1 MLKYPSR
8 VGQTDRLTTTAYTAL
23 AHTTQQLQKHSTS
36 IHIAVQKP
44 SKYNTSNT
52 TRTLAAVDSTAT
64 SAVRILI
71 RDCGVEGDSA
81 KHVTIELYKKKN
93 HSGTYRRT
101 KDTHTCHTQM
111 HAKVPVASRTDRQA
125 HDDSIYRA
133 STHNSAD
140 TNIQYGY
147 T

>member
-44 SKYNTSNT
+44 SKCNTSNT

-71 RDCGVEGDSA
+71 RDSGVEGDSA
-81 KHVTIELYKKKN
+81 KHVTIELYKKRITVAHTDAQKI
-93 HSGTYRRT
+93 H
-101 KDTHTCHTQM
+101 THVTLSTGRE
-111 HAKVPVASRTDRQA
+111 SDRQA
-125 HDDSIYRA
+125 HADSIYRA
-133 STHNSAD
+133 SKHTSAD

>member
-36 IHIAVQKP
+36 IHNAVQKP

-71 RDCGVEGDSA
+71 RDSGVEGDSA
-81 KHVTIELYKKKN
+81 KHVTIELYKKRITVAHTDAQKI
-93 HSGTYRRT
+93 HTHVTLRCMLKYR
-101 KDTHTCHTQM
+101 
-111 HAKVPVASRTDRQA
+111 SRVGQTDRLTTTA
-125 HDDSIYRA
+125 YTALAYRK
-133 STHNSAD
+133 
-140 TNIQYGY
+140 
-147 T
+147 

>member
-36 IHIAVQKP
+36 IHNAVQKP

-71 RDCGVEGDSA
+71 RDSGVEGDSA

-101 KDTHTCHTQM
+101 KDTHMSHSDAC
-111 HAKVPVASRTDRQA
+111 
-125 HDDSIYRA
+125 
-133 STHNSAD
+133 
-140 TNIQYGY
+140 
-147 T
+147 